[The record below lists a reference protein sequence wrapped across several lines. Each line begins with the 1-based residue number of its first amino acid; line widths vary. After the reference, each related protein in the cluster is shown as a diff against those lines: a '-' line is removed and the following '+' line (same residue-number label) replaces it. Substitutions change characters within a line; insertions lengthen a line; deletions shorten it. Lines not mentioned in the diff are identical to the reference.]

1 MKKIPNIQIA
11 IKPIINVIQE
21 KPIFAIFEACLRCNS
36 ACQYCDLP
44 LNQKRY
50 EMSRNQIRE
59 VFSSLYEDGLR
70 FVLVQGGEPL
80 VRRDIAEIL
89 EDLAEIGFNL
99 SLVTNGTLL
108 TPQLVERFSRLSMH
122 ISVSLDT
129 LDRERYH
136 IIRGKDQLP
145 QVLNAINALAN
156 FSGSKSIVCI
166 VSKINQNDVIDV
178 TKFAK
183 ERGFIPIIG
192 AYHSDIGK
200 YGKVSDELAYQKQSA
215 IAIFDSV
222 LKSNLVPQGYYR
234 DYVKDNIKWL
244 SNESLEPCDAGR
256 FSIVID
262 ASGNVSPCLAHDSV
276 GNLLE
281 LPLNEIL
288 AKFNYQ
294 EIKQCSDSSACN
306 LLCARVVGKNLRH
319 PTLGLNMI
327 YSTLN

>member
-1 MKKIPNIQIA
+1 MKEFPNIQTA
-11 IKPIINVIQE
+11 IKPIINIIRE
-21 KPIFAIFEACLRCNS
+21 KPIFAIYEVCLRCNS
-36 ACQYCDLP
+36 ACQYCDLE

-50 EMSRNQIRE
+50 EMSRTQIKE

-70 FVLVQGGEPL
+70 FLLVQGGEPL
-80 VRRDIAEIL
+80 IRRDTPQIL

-108 TPQLVERFSRLSMH
+108 TPELVERFSRLSMH

-129 LDRERYH
+129 LNRERYR

-145 QVLNAINALAN
+145 QVLKGIDALAS

-166 VSKINQNDVIDV
+166 LSEINQDDVVDV

-215 IAIFDSV
+215 IAIFNSV
-222 LKSNLVPQGYYR
+222 LKSNLIPQGYYR
-234 DYVKDNIKWL
+234 DYVKDNVKWL
-244 SNESLEPCDAGR
+244 SNQSLEACDAGR
-256 FSIVID
+256 FSIVVD
-262 ASGNVSPCLAHDSV
+262 ASGNVAPCLAHESV
-276 GNLLE
+276 GNLLD
-281 LPLNEIL
+281 LPLKDIL
-288 AKFNYQ
+288 RRFNHQ

-306 LLCARVVGKNLRH
+306 LLCARVIGKNLRH
-319 PTLGLNMI
+319 PFLGLNMLR
-327 YSTLN
+327 STLS

>member
-1 MKKIPNIQIA
+1 MKKFPHIQTT
-11 IKPIINVIQE
+11 IKPLINIIQE

-50 EMSRNQIRE
+50 EMSRTQIQE

-70 FVLVQGGEPL
+70 FLLVQGGEPL
-80 VRRDIAEIL
+80 IRRDTPDIL
-89 EDLAEIGFNL
+89 EDLASIGFNL

-108 TPQLVERFSRLSMH
+108 TPELVERFSRLSIH
-122 ISVSLDT
+122 IAVSLDT
-129 LDRERYH
+129 LNRERYH

-145 QVLNAINALAN
+145 QVLNGIEALAS

-166 VSKINQNDVIDV
+166 VSNINHNDVFDV
-178 TKFAK
+178 TKFAT

-200 YGKVSDELAYQKQSA
+200 FGKMSDELAYQKESA
-215 IAIFDSV
+215 IAIFDSL
-222 LKSNLVPQGYYR
+222 LKSNLIPQGYYR
-234 DYVKDNIKWL
+234 DYVKDNVKWL
-244 SNESLEPCDAGR
+244 SNKSLEPCDAGR
-256 FSIVID
+256 YSIVID
-262 ASGNVSPCLAHDSV
+262 ASGNVAPCLAHELA

-281 LPLNEIL
+281 SPLNEIL
-288 AKFNYQ
+288 AKFNNQ
-294 EIKQCSDSSACN
+294 AIKQCSDNSACN

-319 PTLGLNMI
+319 PTLGFNMI
-327 YSTLN
+327 RSTLS